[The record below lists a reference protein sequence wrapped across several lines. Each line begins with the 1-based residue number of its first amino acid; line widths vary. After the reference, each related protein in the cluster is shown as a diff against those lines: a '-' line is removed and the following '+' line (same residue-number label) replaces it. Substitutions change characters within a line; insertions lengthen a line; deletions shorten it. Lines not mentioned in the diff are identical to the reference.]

1 MYFVKDTVLNY
12 CQKNNLTWVDRPFDK
27 SETIPYLE
35 DALYKNIKF
44 NGMHDALM
52 SFKEAHKVFIE
63 QGTVIHTSTCITTY
77 HGILL
82 KMSAHNTLCQQL
94 SNSSAIL

>member
-1 MYFVKDTVLNY
+1 MYFVKDTMLNY
-12 CQKNNLTWVDRPFDK
+12 CQENNLTWVDRPFDR
-27 SETIPYLE
+27 SEPVPYLE
-35 DALYKNIKF
+35 DALCKNIKF
-44 NGMHDALM
+44 DGMHDALM

-63 QGTVIHTSTCITTY
+63 QGTVIHTSTCITY

-82 KMSAHNTLCQQL
+82 KMSAHNNMLCQQL